1 MGRMIAALLE
11 RTGTPLVV
19 RDLLLDPP
27 HEGEVLVRV
36 EAAGVCHSDQHYLS
50 GDLRSPLPVVPGHE
64 GAGVI
69 EAVGPGVTRFA
80 PGQRVC
86 LMWRPRC
93 GRCRYCLAGRPV
105 LCEATRVLA
114 ASGGLLDG
122 TTRLSA
128 DGAPVHHLLGVSCFA
143 EYCVVSERAV
153 VPVPPGVPAEI
164 AAITGCA
171 VITGVGAVLNAVGR
185 CAGDG
190 IVIFGAGGVG
200 LSSVLGAVLAGAN
213 PIIVVDVVSDR
224 LAMAKRLGATHT
236 VDASGED
243 DLAAAIR
250 EIRPGGA
257 EWAIEAI
264 GRPATL
270 TTAIEVLR
278 PGGTLVVVG
287 LGAVGATFDVP
298 LNVLVQQEK
307 RVIGSLYGSANPLID
322 LPRLFELYLAGR
334 LPLDALIGRRYP
346 LDRINE
352 AFADLAEGAPGRGV
366 VILPEDSR

>member
-1 MGRMIAALLE
+1 MRAALLE

-19 RDLLLDPP
+19 RDVQLDQP

-36 EAAGVCHSDQHYLS
+36 EAAGVCHSDQHYLA
-50 GDLRSPLPVVPGHE
+50 GDLRCPLPVVPGHE

-80 PGQRVC
+80 AGERVC

-93 GRCRYCLAGRPV
+93 GQCRYCLVGRPG
-105 LCEATRVLA
+105 LCEAAGVQA

-122 TTRLSA
+122 TTRLHA

-153 VPVPPGVPAEI
+153 VSVPPGIPSEI

-200 LSSVLGAVLAGAN
+200 LSSLLGAVLAGAN
-213 PIIVVDVVSDR
+213 PIIVVDVVAER
-224 LAMAKRLGATHT
+224 LGLAKRLGATHT

-243 DLAAAIR
+243 VPAAIR
-250 EIRPGGA
+250 DIRPGGV

-270 TTAIEVLR
+270 TTAIEVLC
-278 PGGTLVVVG
+278 PGGTLVAIG
-287 LGAVGATFDVP
+287 LGAVGTTFDVP
-298 LNVLVQQEK
+298 LNMLVQREK

-322 LPRLFELYLAGR
+322 LPRLFELYNSGR

-346 LDRINE
+346 LDRIND
-352 AFADLAEGAPGRGV
+352 AFADLTNGSVGRGV
-366 VILPEDSR
+366 VVPPGGSQ

>member
-1 MGRMIAALLE
+1 
-11 RTGTPLVV
+11 
-19 RDLLLDPP
+19 
-27 HEGEVLVRV
+27 
-36 EAAGVCHSDQHYLS
+36 
-50 GDLRSPLPVVPGHE
+50 VPGHE
-64 GAGVI
+64 GSGVI
-69 EAVGPGVTRFA
+69 EAVGPGVTRFE

-93 GRCRYCLAGRPV
+93 GQCRYCLAGRPV
-105 LCEATRVLA
+105 LCEAAGILA
-114 ASGGLLDG
+114 VSGGLLDG
-122 TTRLSA
+122 TTRLQA

-153 VPVPPGVPAEI
+153 VPVPDGVPREI

-171 VITGVGAVLNAVGR
+171 VVTGVGAVLNAIGR

-213 PIIVVDVVSDR
+213 PIIVVDVVAER
-224 LAMAKRLGATHT
+224 LAMARRLGATHT
-236 VDASGED
+236 VDASSED
-243 DLAAAIR
+243 VLAGIQDV
-250 EIRPGGA
+250 RPGGV

-278 PGGTLVVVG
+278 PGGTLVVIG

-298 LNVLVQQEK
+298 LNVLVQREK
-307 RVIGSLYGSANPLID
+307 RVIGSLYGSANPPID

-346 LDRINE
+346 LEQINE
-352 AFADLAEGAPGRGV
+352 AFADLANGAVGRGV
-366 VILPEDSR
+366 VVFPWESR

>member
-1 MGRMIAALLE
+1 MMAALLE
-11 RTGTPLVV
+11 RVGTPLIV
-19 RDLLLDPP
+19 RDLQLDRP

-36 EAAGVCHSDQHYLS
+36 EAAGVCHSDQHYLA

-69 EAVGPGVTRFA
+69 EAVGPGVTRLA
-80 PGQRVC
+80 AGQRVC

-93 GRCRYCLAGRPV
+93 GQCRYCLVGRPA
-105 LCEATRVLA
+105 LCEAAGVQA

-122 TTRLSA
+122 TTRLRA
-128 DGAPVHHLLGVSCFA
+128 DDTSVHHLMGVSCFA

-153 VPVPPGVPAEI
+153 APVPPGVPIEI

-213 PIIVVDVVSDR
+213 PIIVVDVVAER

-236 VDASGED
+236 VDAAEQD
-243 DLAAAIR
+243 VPAVIR
-250 EIRPGGA
+250 DIRPGGV

-278 PGGTLVVVG
+278 PGGTLVAVG

-298 LNVLVQQEK
+298 LNMLVQREK

-322 LPRLFELYLAGR
+322 LPRLFQLYLSGL
-334 LPLDALIGRRYP
+334 LPLDALAGRRYP
-346 LDRINE
+346 LDRIND
-352 AFADLAEGAPGRGV
+352 AFADLAEGSVGRGIV
-366 VILPEDSR
+366 LPWESP